1 MKYLFLCYPRWTT
14 CSKARKW
21 LDENNIE
28 YEERNIKDN
37 NPKEDE
43 LKQWISKSNY
53 PIKRFFNTSGKIYRE
68 LGLKDKLDTMDDD
81 EKIKTLAT
89 DGMLVKRPILIGEDG
104 VLVGFKEEEW
114 KTILNK

>member
-21 LDENNIE
+21 LDEHNIE

-37 NPKEDE
+37 NPTEGE
-43 LKQWISKSNY
+43 LKQWIERSSY

-68 LGLKDKLDTMDDD
+68 LGLKDKLDTMADD
-81 EKIKTLAT
+81 EKIKALAS
-89 DGMLVKRPILIGEDG
+89 DGMLVKRPLLVGEDN
-104 VLVGFKEEEW
+104 VLVGFKEGEWEE
-114 KTILNK
+114 IL